1 MKRVGTHCN
10 RDDRRWLRVAD
21 VAQTLSVSPRLVY
34 KMIDNGDLP
43 AVQLGRAVRIPMDAL
58 RQWIADKEAEAEETR
73 RRYGK

>member
-10 RDDRRWLRVAD
+10 RDDRRWLRVAE

-43 AVQLGRAVRIPMDAL
+43 AVQVEPCEFPWMRFVNG
-58 RQWIADKEAEAEETR
+58 
-73 RRYGK
+73 